1 MDISQILEAKNIFGD
16 YVFKKEEEKN
26 KAYIISNVLRE
37 MTIQDAQDFL
47 KKISDALMYLK
58 LD

>member
-1 MDISQILEAKNIFGD
+1 MNIAQLSEVKNIFGD
-16 YVFKKEEEKN
+16 YEFKKEEKEKV
-26 KAYIISNVLRE
+26 YIISNLLRG